1 MFLLNMEMD
10 TDVNRSD
17 QLGKLLKTVYESNF
31 EKWLSVT
38 LYELHEHPIILPL
51 LNWSMVSVMNKSGPN
66 MNQNSKNGKFHRV
79 TKIL

>member
-1 MFLLNMEMD
+1 MEMD
-10 TDVNRSD
+10 TEVNRSD

-51 LNWSMVSVMNKSGPN
+51 LVHGICHEQKWSQYEPKTVKMGN
-66 MNQNSKNGKFHRV
+66 F
-79 TKIL
+79 TE